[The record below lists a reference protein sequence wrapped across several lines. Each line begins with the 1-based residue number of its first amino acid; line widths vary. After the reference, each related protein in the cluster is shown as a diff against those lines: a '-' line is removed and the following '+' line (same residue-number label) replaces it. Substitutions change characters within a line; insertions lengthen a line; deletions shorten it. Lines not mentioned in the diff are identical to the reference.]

1 LWYNDNVKIT
11 KGVSPVNL
19 GEYSHFYKNKYTSKE
34 VCFMKKLSF
43 ILALLLML
51 TVLAGCSPAVQDE
64 SAASS
69 QSGVTDTSVE
79 SETEAES
86 ESIDIFADVEPAEV
100 PEVPEELFFQP
111 LDYDRH
117 LATYVSDYFNVPH
130 TLKELYDHKFVGNI
144 VLCDVV
150 SDIDEYAEYES
161 NLTNYTDVRVVR
173 VIKGEFEEGDMITVR
188 DEGRRNADGSD
199 TIPDD
204 GGPLLRKNMRVLLF
218 LMPIKAG
225 SRPDFAKEGYKF
237 TGLGATPYL
246 GKVYIDENNM
256 AYPTASYID
265 AVRDYPVWECLDD
278 FKKPV
283 PLGKLIAVLESY
295 AE

>member
-1 LWYNDNVKIT
+1 
-11 KGVSPVNL
+11 
-19 GEYSHFYKNKYTSKE
+19 
-34 VCFMKKLSF
+34 MKKLSLV
-43 ILALLLML
+43 LALFLMISI
-51 TVLAGCSPAVQDE
+51 LAGCSPAVQDE

-69 QSGVTDTSVE
+69 QNVAAESQTG

-117 LATYVSDYFNVPH
+117 LATYVSDYFNVPR

-150 SDIDEYAEYES
+150 SDIDEYAEYED
-161 NLTNYTDVRVVR
+161 NLTNYTDVRVAR
-173 VIKGEFEEGDMITVR
+173 VIKGEFEVGDMITVR
-188 DEGRRNADGSD
+188 DEGHRNADGSD
-199 TIPDD
+199 TIPSD
-204 GGPLLRKNMRVLLF
+204 GSPLLRKNMRVLLF
-218 LMPIKAG
+218 LMPSDAG
-225 SRPDFAKEGYKF
+225 TPPEFTKEGYTF
-237 TGLGATPYL
+237 SGLSAAPYL

-256 AYPTASYID
+256 AYPAASYIG
-265 AVRDYPVWECLDD
+265 ATRDYPVWECLDD
-278 FKKPV
+278 FKEPV

>member
-1 LWYNDNVKIT
+1 
-11 KGVSPVNL
+11 
-19 GEYSHFYKNKYTSKE
+19 
-34 VCFMKKLSF
+34 MKKLS
-43 ILALLLML
+43 LALALFLMIS
-51 TVLAGCSPAVQDE
+51 VLAGCSPAVQDE
-64 SAASS
+64 TKASS
-69 QSGVTDTSVE
+69 QNVAAESQTG

-100 PEVPEELFFQP
+100 PAVPEELFFQS
-111 LDYDRH
+111 LDYERH

-144 VLCDVV
+144 VLCDVI

-173 VIKGEFEEGDMITVR
+173 VIKGEFEEGDMITVC
-188 DEGRRNADGSD
+188 DEGHRNADGSD

-218 LMPIKAG
+218 LRPNLLETAPEIERPIKI
-225 SRPDFAKEGYKF
+225 KEGYKY
-237 TGLGATPYL
+237 TGLGAAPYL

>member
-1 LWYNDNVKIT
+1 
-11 KGVSPVNL
+11 
-19 GEYSHFYKNKYTSKE
+19 
-34 VCFMKKLSF
+34 MKKLS
-43 ILALLLML
+43 LALALFLMIS
-51 TVLAGCSPAVQDE
+51 VLAGCSPSVQDE

-79 SETEAES
+79 SETEEES
-86 ESIDIFADVEPAEV
+86 ESVDIFLGVEPAEV

-130 TLKELYDHKFVGNI
+130 TLKELYDHKFVENI

-150 SDIDEYAEYES
+150 SDIDEYAEYEN

-173 VIKGEFEEGDMITVR
+173 VIKGEFEEGDMITVC

-218 LMPIKAG
+218 LRPNLLETAPEIERPIKI
-225 SRPDFAKEGYKF
+225 KEGYKY
-237 TGLGATPYL
+237 TGLGAAPYL
-246 GKVYIDENNM
+246 AKIYIDENNM
-256 AYPTASYID
+256 AYPAYSYMS
-265 AVRDYPVWECLDD
+265 AVSEYPIYWECLDD

>member
-1 LWYNDNVKIT
+1 
-11 KGVSPVNL
+11 
-19 GEYSHFYKNKYTSKE
+19 
-34 VCFMKKLSF
+34 MKKLS
-43 ILALLLML
+43 LALALFLMIS
-51 TVLAGCSPAVQDE
+51 VLAGCSPAVQDE
-64 SAASS
+64 TKASS
-69 QSGVTDTSVE
+69 QSVATE
-79 SETEAES
+79 APAETETES

-161 NLTNYTDVRVVR
+161 NLTNYTDVRVVS
-173 VIKGEFEEGDMITVR
+173 VIKGDFEVGDMVTIC
-188 DEGRRNADGSD
+188 DEGHRNADGSD
-199 TIPDD
+199 SIPDD

-218 LMPIKAG
+218 TRPNLLETAPEIERPIKI
-225 SRPDFAKEGYKF
+225 KEGYKF
-237 TGLGATPYL
+237 TGLGAAPYIS
-246 GKVYIDENNM
+246 KIYIDENNM
-256 AYPTASYID
+256 AYPVASYID